1 MQLKNLKNEM
11 EKRGAEKK
19 ETQRET
25 ITTGELYMVGVCI
38 KTSEY
43 ELMYLFNKK
52 KKAETK
58 AYIAN

>member
-1 MQLKNLKNEM
+1 M

-25 ITTGELYMVGVCI
+25 ITTGELYMVSVCI